1 VLNNPGDTL
10 QKQVPVPLY
19 YQLSEQLRERI
30 ESGALA
36 PGERIP
42 SIQDLAALHGI
53 SPGTAQKAVAELVG
67 LGLVEVRRGV
77 GTFVAPAKVTFD
89 LQILLSFSEDARA
102 RGLAPS
108 GQLLT
113 QALAVPPVRIA
124 TQLVLA
130 PGEPAVHIAR
140 LRSAGGS
147 PSAIEESYLA
157 AHLVPGLE
165 SEDVVTHSLYTLLEE
180 HYHLRLDHATQMVE
194 AVGATAR
201 EAHLLGIPVGAPVAL
216 LRGVTF
222 LVDGRPVEFFK
233 AVYRGD
239 RFRFQHQTVRLRE
252 EG

>member
-1 VLNNPGDTL
+1 MPNNPKDTL
-10 QKQVPVPLY
+10 QKHVPVPLY

-36 PGERIP
+36 PGDRIP
-42 SIQDLAALHGI
+42 SVQDLAALHNI
-53 SPGTAQKAVAELVG
+53 SPGTAQKAIAELVG

-77 GTFVAPAKVTFD
+77 GTFVAPTKVALD
-89 LQILLSFSEDARA
+89 LQTLLSFSEESRA

-113 QALAVPPVRIA
+113 QTLEVPPTRIA
-124 TQLVLA
+124 TRLELD

-140 LRSAGGS
+140 LRSAEGS
-147 PSAIEESYLA
+147 PSAIEDSYLA

-165 SEDVVTHSLYTLLEE
+165 TADVVTNSLYSLLEG
-180 HYHLRLDHATQMVE
+180 HYGLRLEHATQMVE

-201 EAHLLGIPVGAPVAL
+201 EAHLLGIPVGSPVAL
-216 LRGVTF
+216 LRGVTY

-239 RFRFQHQTVRLRE
+239 RFRFQLQTVRLRK